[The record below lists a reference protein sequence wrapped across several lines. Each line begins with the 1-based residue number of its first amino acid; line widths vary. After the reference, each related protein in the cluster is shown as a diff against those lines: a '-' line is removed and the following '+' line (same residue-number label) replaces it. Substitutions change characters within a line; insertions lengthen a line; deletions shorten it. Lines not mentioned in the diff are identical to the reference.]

1 MYCCYCTTFE
11 VKYKCEYKQRIS
23 HNACINFFQD
33 KIRPTVKILYV
44 SLLFSKYI
52 ILKSETSLFQKT
64 ILFTA
69 YLSFQFSLAYF
80 HHKVFFSL
88 FDYLQWSLSF
98 VRIVLVFIQR
108 FLGFL
113 KMIKKKRN
121 ANLMFLFSRIVTI
134 ELLMNTHTFQVKFV
148 KFSDRNLYMWY
159 GYSRCQI
166 FPICYVWLV

>member
-1 MYCCYCTTFE
+1 MSF
-11 VKYKCEYKQRIS
+11 
-23 HNACINFFQD
+23 
-33 KIRPTVKILYV
+33 
-44 SLLFSKYI
+44 LFSKYI

-69 YLSFQFSLAYF
+69 YLPFLFSLAYF
-80 HHKVFFSL
+80 HRKAFFSL
-88 FDYLQWSLSF
+88 FDYLQWSFSF

-134 ELLMNTHTFQVKFV
+134 ELLMNIDTFQVKFV
-148 KFSDRNLYMWY
+148 KFSDGNLYMWY
-159 GYSRCQI
+159 GYSRYQI